1 MTEAEFSKLAAA
13 FLDAVHRC
21 KDYILAGD
29 VMQVQ
34 ISQRASREFG
44 APPLE
49 LYRTLRGLNPSPY
62 MFYFDFG
69 DHHVVGA
76 SPEILVRLAG
86 DTVTLRPI
94 AGTRPRGATPEED
107 VKTAEELLAD
117 PDPRS
122 EWLETQHKAR
132 ALLRAAELSDIT

>member
-1 MTEAEFSKLAAA
+1 Q
-13 FLDAVHRC
+13 DH
-21 KDYILAGD
+21 ILAGD

-34 ISQRASREFG
+34 VSQRSSREFT

-49 LYRTLRGLNPSPY
+49 LYRALRGLNPSPY

-94 AGTRPRGATPEED
+94 AGTRPRGRTPEED
-107 VKTAEELLAD
+107 AAGAAALLAGGKESGAPATPIELHRQD
-117 PDPRS
+117 TRR
-122 EWLETQHKAR
+122 LAAAAHAIGNAR
-132 ALLRAAELSDIT
+132 